1 MRVYLPATV
10 STLAAALAED
20 PVQQFSPG
28 VGYAVTP
35 GLREWY
41 ASGDTEELEYAALSL
56 AAEASIALIAADP
69 AAPRRRV
76 VVAAEIAD
84 PAVVAASTDA
94 DRSARGQVS
103 VGCPVPLSWVA
114 AVHVDDQSAEDAVAA
129 AAATRM
135 TISSPVKRPITSCSG
150 TRPRS
155 WTSWWRSYFLGG
167 EPRPGSTVTSSIAPK
182 KAASM

>member
-1 MRVYLPATV
+1 MRVYLPVTV

-20 PVQQFSPG
+20 PLQQFSPG

-84 PAVVAASTDA
+84 PSAIAASTDA
-94 DRSARGQVS
+94 DRSSRGQVS

-129 AAATRM
+129 AAADPDDGFVAGEAAAHELLWYATQEVDDLVARLL
-135 TISSPVKRPITSCSG
+135 
-150 TRPRS
+150 
-155 WTSWWRSYFLGG
+155 LG
-167 EPRPGSTVTSSIAPK
+167 R
-182 KAASM
+182 